1 MNETVDVLICVDV
14 DGIVN
19 NYNKLGA
26 DPGNPT
32 TVDNKYFHY
41 ITNNENA
48 YIPKDNATGELI
60 AKIDVGDT
68 IRWRVISL
76 TQQLIHSVNLY
87 KKTKENS
94 YKAITPIKYIQEV
107 TRVNYPEQDDNQLPG
122 TPFKYGVESVTQS
135 YIESEGKKSGREKL
149 TFIISIHYNLEL
161 IGYISHSSFVHVL

>member
-14 DGIVN
+14 DGIIN
-19 NYNKLGA
+19 NYNKLGT
-26 DPGNPT
+26 NPDNPAM
-32 TVDNKYFHY
+32 VDNKYFHY

-48 YIPKDNATGELI
+48 DIPEDNATGKLI
-60 AKIDVGDT
+60 VKVGVGDT
-68 IRWRVISL
+68 VRWRVISL

-94 YKAITPIKYIQEV
+94 YKTIAPIKYIQEV
-107 TRVNYPEQDDNQLPG
+107 TRVNYPEQDDKQLPG